1 MNNFGAKV
9 IICYVLFVLLF
20 RIVECFLKVINDKDN
35 KYTMLE
41 VTFFITGFIALFSF
55 VRFIF

>member
-9 IICYVLFVLLF
+9 IICYV
-20 RIVECFLKVINDKDN
+20 LKVINDKDN